1 MNRRRLFQL
10 VFLTAALPTLAQA
23 SGGGEKTEKK
33 KGGGLSY
40 LQLPTLTATIQRPNG
55 RRGVLTVE
63 TGIDIPDPA
72 LRAKADL
79 LAPRLRAAFVQSL
92 QIYASGLAPA
102 SVPNADF
109 IARQLQQQ
117 TDLILGRPGG
127 RLLLG
132 TILVN

>member
-1 MNRRRLFQL
+1 MSLAAL
-10 VFLTAALPTLAQA
+10 AAALPAGARA

-40 LQLPTLTATIQRPNG
+40 LQLPTLTATIMRVDG

-63 TGIDIPDPA
+63 AGIDIPDPA

-79 LAPRLRAAFVQSL
+79 LAPRFRAGFVQSL
-92 QIYASGLAPA
+92 QIYASGLEPA
-102 SVPNADF
+102 SPPNADF
-109 IARQLQQQ
+109 IARELQRE
-117 TDLILGRPGG
+117 TDRVLGRGG